1 MHNQREKKVN
11 KIYELGFNT
20 YQLHASFTIT
30 SHDNILNLFKREK
43 FSAFTQLQQD

>member
-1 MHNQREKKVN
+1 MNEGERERVSERERVKKKVN

-30 SHDNILNLFKREK
+30 SMATSEFI
-43 FSAFTQLQQD
+43 